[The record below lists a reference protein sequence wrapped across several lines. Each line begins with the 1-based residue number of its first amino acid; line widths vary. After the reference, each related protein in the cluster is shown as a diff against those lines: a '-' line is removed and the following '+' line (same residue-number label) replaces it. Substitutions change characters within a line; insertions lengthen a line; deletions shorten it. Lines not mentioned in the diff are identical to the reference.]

1 MPSALAAPLFS
12 TSSKRLAWMTSRSA
26 ELARRLSAERRRSIP
41 AGRAGG
47 NASSG
52 RPAVPYYMAA
62 VERCS
67 NPFDKGALAMALHIA
82 YTAGALIAV
91 AAVMEGAPLRVA
103 YALKGSATCLLVD
116 QITEF
121 CRACEIGPFADS
133 DDPDLYA
140 PAAFHDVDW
149 AVLAEQVGEPL
160 DIEGWRKA
168 MRERDA
174 AGLW

>member
-1 MPSALAAPLFS
+1 
-12 TSSKRLAWMTSRSA
+12 MTSRSA
-26 ELARRLSAERRRSIP
+26 GLARRLSAERRRSIP

-52 RPAVPYYMAA
+52 RSAVPFYVGAI
-62 VERCS
+62 ERCS
-67 NPFDKGALAMALHIA
+67 NPFDQGVLAMAFHIA
-82 YTAGALIAV
+82 YSAPARIAAM
-91 AAVMEGAPLRVA
+91 AAAEGSSLQVA
-103 YALKGSATCLLVD
+103 YALKGSATVVLVD
-116 QITEF
+116 LISEF
-121 CRACEIGPFADS
+121 CCACEIGPFADS

-174 AGLW
+174 AGLR